1 MIYTE
6 VSSTDLADL
15 ALAIKYED
23 DGKAMMRDLRAGLR
37 AAAKPA
43 ETGAKASIMS
53 MPSTGLRNVGGSLR
67 SAIRKEIKTETRL
80 SAHRASVKIKVKR
93 QAIRGFTNPA
103 KRLNGAKKWRHPVLP
118 WKREGDQVV
127 ALPRNEWTWVDQR
140 SAKPGWFDET
150 MRAHRASYEAAVR
163 KAMNDTAER
172 IARNT

>member
-15 ALAIKYED
+15 AMAIRYEQ
-23 DGKAMMRDLRAGLR
+23 DGAVMMRDLRRDLR

-43 ETGAKASIMS
+43 ETAAKGSIMA

-67 SAIRKEIKTETRL
+67 ASIRKEIKTETRL
-80 SAHRASVKIKVKR
+80 SAHKAVVKIKVR
-93 QAIRGFTNPA
+93 RRTVRGFKDPA
-103 KRLNGAKKWRHPVLP
+103 RRLNDSKPWRHPVRP

-127 ALPRNEWTWVDQR
+127 ALPRNEWTWVAQR
-140 SAKPGWFDET
+140 SPRPGWFDDA
-150 MRAHRASYEAAVR
+150 MRSNRAGYEIAVR